1 MPVKRGGGEERIM
14 KYQYKLRQDG
24 SYSGWWAVVKGP
36 GGADEHDFN
45 AEAWFRHREDAEM
58 WKLEKEEDRKR
69 G

>member
-1 MPVKRGGGEERIM
+1 M

-36 GGADEHDFN
+36 EGANEHDFN

-58 WKLEKEEDRKR
+58 WKLEKEEDQKR